1 MCDRLKQEQSEQK
14 KAEEKTRREAIF
26 QQYLQKKAEQDSA
39 EEGVAPRRHPT
50 PGNRTARLAA
60 RPKSQPPVSHHD
72 DRVSHSSSHSS
83 QEEIFPPGHSPVL
96 NLKRT
101 SFIVCVCAFKDVSRC
116 LCLHLKTSL
125 VVCVYI

>member
-1 MCDRLKQEQSEQK
+1 MSVCDRLKQEQSEQK

-72 DRVSHSSSHSS
+72 DRASHSSSHSS
-83 QEEIFPPGHSPVL
+83 QEEIFPPGRSPVL
-96 NLKRT
+96 DLKRT
-101 SFIVCVCAFKDVSRC
+101 SRLSTFKGVSRC
-116 LCLHLKTSL
+116 LCLHLKVSL

>member
-26 QQYLQKKAEQDSA
+26 QQYLQKKAEQES
-39 EEGVAPRRHPT
+39 EEKGVGVAPRRHPT

-72 DRVSHSSSHSS
+72 DRASHSSSHSS
-83 QEEIFPPGHSPVL
+83 QEEIFPPGRSPVL
-96 NLKRT
+96 DLKRT
-101 SFIVCVCAFKDVSRC
+101 SP
-116 LCLHLKTSL
+116 L
-125 VVCVYI
+125 VCVYS